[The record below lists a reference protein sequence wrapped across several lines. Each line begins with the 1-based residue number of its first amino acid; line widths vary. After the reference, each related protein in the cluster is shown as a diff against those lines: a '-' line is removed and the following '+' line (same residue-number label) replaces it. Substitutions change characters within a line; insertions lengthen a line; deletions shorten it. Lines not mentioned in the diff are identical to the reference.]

1 MKESEVWE
9 TKGRRASREAGGVCV
24 CVWGGC
30 LSLWGSYR
38 RGKEVRCLSV
48 CPAALAP
55 ALLAASKKT
64 EKEKGEK
71 KGRLRAERK
80 KNTSAIKIKRLSG
93 FATRPKLISLLC
105 SQFVL

>member
-1 MKESEVWE
+1 MWE
-9 TKGRRASREAGGVCV
+9 TKGRREECVCV
-24 CVWGGC
+24 CGGS
-30 LSLWGSYR
+30 LSLWGSYH

-71 KGRLRAERK
+71 KGRLRAQRK
-80 KNTSAIKIKRLSG
+80 ETLQ
-93 FATRPKLISLLC
+93 PLKLKG
-105 SQFVL
+105 

>member
-1 MKESEVWE
+1 MWE

-24 CVWGGC
+24 CVCGGGS
-30 LSLWGSYR
+30 LSLWGSYH

-48 CPAALAP
+48 YPAALAP

-80 KNTSAIKIKRLSG
+80 KKTTLQ
-93 FATRPKLISLLC
+93 PLKLKG
-105 SQFVL
+105 